1 LLGDRHHSE
10 RSPVIPK
17 NHAMV
22 QSNDGYSWSSPK
34 NSRIDERRS
43 FRIDCTTVRNRPDLR
58 RIGGF
63 SSVENRTDTMVI
75 GGPLAGRRQLPR
87 IRVGAS
93 RRVRRVSMRR
103 GRSVGVGGD
112 EHPSAA
118 SPSNRRLPGL
128 HVPIASVWLQT
139 NPGDPVYCRGAQLRI
154 DLRDLAGASGPVR
167 STRPQRVAGRGIVSA
182 PSRGLCTTCGGSS
195 PSHVR
200 RRGARRGAAALP
212 GGTAGRRRP
221 SPISTDFDHV
231 KGDSAGQKWI

>member
-1 LLGDRHHSE
+1 
-10 RSPVIPK
+10 
-17 NHAMV
+17 MV
-22 QSNDGYSWSSPK
+22 QSNDGYSRSSPK

-43 FRIDCTTVRNRPDLR
+43 FRIDFATVRNRPDLR

-87 IRVGAS
+87 IRVEAS
-93 RRVRRVSMRR
+93 RRVRGVSMRR
-103 GRSVGVGGD
+103 GRSVGAGDD

-154 DLRDLAGASGPVR
+154 DLRDLAGAAGPVR
-167 STRPQRVAGRGIVSA
+167 STRPQRVTGRGIVSA
-182 PSRGLCTTCGGSS
+182 SSRGLCTTCGGSS
-195 PSHVR
+195 PPHVC